1 MPKLTIIA
9 EDNIIIY
16 NDEVITVTHT
26 DISWIPTD
34 VWAVNWDTDTSKGW
48 IEYRQ
53 IAGTVPTKGNET
65 ITSLGI
71 YSQAITDHASEKT
84 AQANAYE
91 ASRNHLNEVKG
102 YRNILLTQSDWTQG
116 SDSPLSSSKKTEWV
130 TYRQALRDIPATI
143 AADSNLTA
151 KALADNHSHSSWP
164 TTPS

>member
-9 EDNIIIY
+9 EDNLIIY
-16 NDEVITVTHT
+16 DNEAITVTHT

-34 VWAVNWDTDTSKGW
+34 VWSVNWDTDTSKGW

-53 IAGTVPTKGNET
+53 PAGTVPTKGNET

-91 ASRNHLNEVKG
+91 ASRNHLNEVKD
-102 YRNILLTQSDWTQG
+102 YRNIMLTQSDWTQG
-116 SDSPLSSSKKTEWV
+116 SDSPLSSSKKTEWA

-143 AADSNLTA
+143 AADSGLTA
-151 KALADNHSHSSWP
+151 KALADDFTHSSWP
-164 TTPS
+164 TKPS

>member
-53 IAGTVPTKGNET
+53 TAGTIPTKGNEA

-84 AQANAYE
+84 AQANALE
-91 ASRNHLNEVKG
+91 AARDHLDEVKG

-116 SDSPLSSSKKTEWV
+116 NDSPLSSSKKTEWA

-143 AADSNLTA
+143 AADSNLTS

-164 TTPS
+164 TAPS